1 MINTREVAEEYR
13 MSHWAQIMRE
23 RIESGLS
30 IKAFCRQMGICC
42 NTYFYWQ
49 RKLRKA
55 ACEAL
60 LPTIPEDIKK
70 DVVPNG
76 WAIVCES
83 ESAVQPSAPEKNALY
98 IDIGKSRIEANP
110 DVDLEWLAKVCGV
123 LMTLC

>member
-30 IKAFCRQMGICC
+30 IKAFCRQMGICG

-60 LPTIPEDIKK
+60 LPTI
-70 DVVPNG
+70 
-76 WAIVCES
+76 
-83 ESAVQPSAPEKNALY
+83 
-98 IDIGKSRIEANP
+98 
-110 DVDLEWLAKVCGV
+110 VDLNLKTSKIKV
-123 LMTLC
+123 